1 MSYILFELLW
11 ILYTTALSAVAA
23 STKKKKKKKTPSFL
37 NMLNQWQTK
46 LTTFSTLQHHHR
58 LLQ

>member
-23 STKKKKKKKTPSFL
+23 STKKKKKTPSFL
-37 NMLNQWQTK
+37 NMPNQWQTK